1 MKYIKNLFLS
11 IREILLIMLIQYVL
25 LLECIMIFGMDKSI
39 ILGTIILSIFEL
51 IYIFIKLKSIKLSFK
66 HNYFPYILLGISISI
81 IYNMII
87 FKLGIKFDI
96 TSIPLILD
104 IIASGIIGP
113 IFEEILFRYS
123 LINKLSKF
131 NNNSLCMIISSFI
144 FAICH
149 NNLITII
156 YAFIIG
162 LFNSYY
168 YIKKKDILVPITIH
182 ISANIVS
189 SFLFDFNPYILI
201 LGIILF
207 GIGISTSKK

>member
-1 MKYIKNLFLS
+1 MLYIKNVFLS

-25 LLECIMIFGMDKSI
+25 LFGCILIFGIDKSI

-66 HNYFPYILLGISISI
+66 HNYFSYILLGISLSI

-87 FKLGIKFDI
+87 FNLGIRFEI
-96 TSIPLILD
+96 TNIPIILD
-104 IIASGIIGP
+104 IMASGIIGP
-113 IFEEILFRYS
+113 IFEEVLFRYS
-123 LINKLSKF
+123 LINKLSIF
-131 NNNSLCMIISSFI
+131 NNNILCIILSSFI

-149 NNLITII
+149 NGITTII

-189 SFLFDFNPYILI
+189 SFLFNFNPYILI
-201 LGIILF
+201 LGIILLV
-207 GIGISTSKK
+207 IGISTSKK